1 MKESS
6 LLSKFLNN
14 FMQVLS
20 VIIPI
25 LVVSVGLIG
34 LMVLLADNLPFW
46 LYIILMPLSIT
57 AILTFIVTGLEEL
70 DRSERRRN

>member
-6 LLSKFLNN
+6 LLSKFLSN

-20 VIIPI
+20 VILPI

-34 LMVLLADNLPFW
+34 LIVLLADNLPFW

-57 AILTFIVTGLEEL
+57 AILTFIVTVLTEI
-70 DRSERRRN
+70 DRRGRRN